1 MGIIKLLIAVAIGFI
16 LYIVFFKNKRK
27 DEADAISQQ
36 GLNSPFDKH
45 GYDKYGYD
53 KYGRSLDGYDASGYD
68 MYGRD
73 INGYD
78 INGYDVNGYDI
89 NGYDINGHSQYD
101 QQYDQDNSGY

>member
-1 MGIIKLLIAVAIGFI
+1 MGVIKLLIAVAIGFI

-36 GLNSPFDKH
+36 GLNSPFNKH
-45 GYDKYGYD
+45 GYD

-68 MYGRD
+68 IYGRD
-73 INGYD
+73 VNGYD
-78 INGYDVNGYDI
+78 INGYDVNGYDM

-101 QQYDQDNSGY
+101 QDNLGY